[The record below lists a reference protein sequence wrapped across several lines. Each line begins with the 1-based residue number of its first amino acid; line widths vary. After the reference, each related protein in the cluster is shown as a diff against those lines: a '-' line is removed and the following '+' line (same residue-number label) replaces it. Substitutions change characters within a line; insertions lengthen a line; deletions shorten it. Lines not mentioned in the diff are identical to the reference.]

1 MCSNK
6 PVGATERAFCNIKD
20 IDELHRVA
28 STIAEHLPSSACVAL
43 EGELGAGKTT
53 FVKAMAA
60 AAEIDP
66 LYVTSPT
73 FDLITIHESPENAIR
88 IVHADMYRLSDP
100 EELIEMGWDTALAAP
115 SGYRCWAF
123 IEWPQRIASALPAH
137 RLNIKL
143 EVTGEYRRQLI
154 ITGAGTNYE
163 QILKLFL

>member
-28 STIAEHLPSSACVAL
+28 STIAKHLPSSACVAL

-66 LYVTSPT
+66 SYVTSPT
-73 FDLITIHESPENAIR
+73 FNLITIHESPENAIR
-88 IVHADMYRLSDP
+88 IVHADMYRVSDP
-100 EELIEMGWDTALAAP
+100 EELIEMGWECRGYSLRPFNKCPAAVP
-115 SGYRCWAF
+115 
-123 IEWPQRIASALPAH
+123 
-137 RLNIKL
+137 
-143 EVTGEYRRQLI
+143 
-154 ITGAGTNYE
+154 
-163 QILKLFL
+163 

>member
-66 LYVTSPT
+66 SHVTSPT
-73 FDLITIHESPENAIR
+73 FNLITIDH
-88 IVHADMYRLSDP
+88 
-100 EELIEMGWDTALAAP
+100 
-115 SGYRCWAF
+115 
-123 IEWPQRIASALPAH
+123 
-137 RLNIKL
+137 
-143 EVTGEYRRQLI
+143 
-154 ITGAGTNYE
+154 
-163 QILKLFL
+163 LF